1 MNLRIIIREEINKSD
16 EDIIGK
22 ELWFE
27 YHCWESP
34 ESCDAELWYRSHQKV
49 TVLNRG
55 IDDNDEYSE
64 EPKVYDVIFKDGFK
78 GTVFADELMNQPQ
91 KFYRPNPPN
100 RIIKEEMDDFNWMQD
115 VKSNQDIAQEI
126 ADKTELK
133 NNRIYSPFFP
143 SIYIPDFPPTFF
155 PFPSPSLAPLFFTY
169 CEEQYGLSEDDIDDV
184 WERYKNIIKVLN
196 SNINR
201 FRLKESDLD
210 WVDEEEF
217 IKVGNCFLLFTTNS
231 NINIKVTEI
240 EMPTNIETWS
250 DIQLKNRINV
260 IFKYRKVLFQI
271 KYSAVEQMLDKG
283 DMIPID
289 CE

>member
-1 MNLRIIIREEINKSD
+1 MNLKRIIREEMDKSD
-16 EDIIGK
+16 EDVIGK

-217 IKVGNCFLLFTTNS
+217 IKVGNCFHLFDQRGY
-231 NINIKVTEI
+231 INIKVTEI

-283 DMIPID
+283 DMIPTE

>member
-1 MNLRIIIREEINKSD
+1 MNLRIIIREEINESD
-16 EDIIGK
+16 DM
-22 ELWFE
+22 
-27 YHCWESP
+27 
-34 ESCDAELWYRSHQKV
+34 Q
-49 TVLNRG
+49 
-55 IDDNDEYSE
+55 
-64 EPKVYDVIFKDGFK
+64 
-78 GTVFADELMNQPQ
+78 
-91 KFYRPNPPN
+91 
-100 RIIKEEMDDFNWMQD
+100 WMQD

-126 ADKTELK
+126 ANETEIK
-133 NNRIYSPFFP
+133 NNRIYSPFSP
-143 SIYIPDFPPTFF
+143 SPSS
-155 PFPSPSLAPLFFTY
+155 PFLLPLTSPFPSLAPLFFTY
-169 CEEQYGLSEDDIDDV
+169 CKEQYGLSEDDIDDV
-184 WERYKNIIKVLN
+184 WNRYKNIIKVLN

-271 KYSAVEQMLDKG
+271 KYSEVEKMLDKG
-283 DMIPID
+283 EMIPTD
-289 CE
+289 CK